1 MRACHAAMSC
11 EPSSSR
17 TVTGFLP
24 SVLSCPGHDMC
35 TLPNPSSG
43 PLAGAP
49 GSPHWPAA
57 AQLARACHF
66 EMANCILSGFF
77 CSRLSFSSV
86 MVSNRFYLHGSYAL
100 WSFDIMVQQRDKCK
114 RSCIHF
120 KKHRK
125 KCVSNYLWSKNIN
138 QRC

>member
-1 MRACHAAMSC
+1 MLEQFFCKMSLNANLIFKRQSQTIRCVIQLLYCTCAITYRQHEPTLGCSFVKQEEQRACHAAMSC

-43 PLAGAP
+43 PPAGAP

-66 EMANCILSGFF
+66 EMANCILSGFL
-77 CSRLSFSSV
+77 CSRL
-86 MVSNRFYLHGSYAL
+86 
-100 WSFDIMVQQRDKCK
+100 
-114 RSCIHF
+114 
-120 KKHRK
+120 
-125 KCVSNYLWSKNIN
+125 
-138 QRC
+138 